1 MAPTGGTRSRPSVSM
16 KRAKYLLYAVIACPE
31 PMTAQDLSYAYASQL
46 NSSGIIEDNLITVDG
61 IIDACGDFLT
71 VTEGRYHLI
80 HTSVSEFLMRSQHEV
95 DHEDLGI
102 SYFRVDLAEAHES
115 MCLACFRYIESIDLG
130 YPLTDEGASSLS
142 SRYLFVPYVA
152 SFLPFHLMQ
161 VQERK
166 GKNREEILKSC
177 GTQHFSALVEYLL
190 VTLHNSVNEPQSD
203 FSGYW
208 TEFIVGWTEWG
219 ILSEHFNRELRRR
232 LQSFGA
238 EHERYQSWLY
248 LSVLFPV
255 DSEQHHEP
263 QPRPANM
270 AVSASQ
276 PFKSTTNTMLS
287 SIPRHI
293 GQSRGLAVQK
303 LSRGLGVV
311 FGMFVGLRNSGVSL
325 LASSV
330 ESLSVPMMFV
340 AMFVSLLQQRFDLT
354 ERLAVSLARRTT
366 GRGDFYELCSLSA
379 LAGIKVNLH
388 EEYSQEAEGLIR
400 KSIAIANGLPSRPQI
415 EFLKATIYNILIS
428 ILINT
433 GRSEEASEYLQVLE
447 RLVGKNREK
456 SQSFVWEYTLSR
468 TGGGFGYRL
477 WWLHKLA
484 TSFNSAGE
492 YATAADLIAQ
502 AIDVFQES
510 GSKPD
515 SDLIDFYSLQF
526 LALFRTAQFD
536 TVLSICDQPM
546 QILDDLGSG
555 AQDVHARWKFQYLR
569 ALSHVEVGNM
579 REAERSY
586 CEAADEVYRLG
597 IERLLPKYHGWLVDM
612 AQTLAYLGHYS
623 RSMTMCRDLV
633 EINQAVPITEVD
645 AEEDRMFVKLR
656 PLFAKLERAGFI
668 DPDYAQFLG
677 CFSILILMSD
687 SARTSGEADWWKL
700 QTSSV
705 LLNIPAFKEKA
716 PLFALKRLEACLQH
730 DSELGHVVPAY
741 EALAGIYFKQ
751 GNSEAV
757 DLVSSDA
764 TLRLLSNFSSDTA
777 RVATDLCNICMSGSQ
792 FSKCNSWLSLA
803 YNSTLNST
811 LSYSHE
817 AFWTFHIETH
827 YASTYAVVVE
837 TFEEKFQMG
846 VRDIFIEKTREHLA
860 RGIEQH
866 NWMQLHCMERQN
878 SGDWSQGQG
887 YLHCE
892 CDEDG
897 NDRVIGSKTEV
908 SHDAGDELDVEYE
921 YSSKERRESKI
932 EAIMARLEALK
943 RADVATDSKA
953 RLGAPK

>member
-1 MAPTGGTRSRPSVSM
+1 MA
-16 KRAKYLLYAVIACPE
+16 
-31 PMTAQDLSYAYASQL
+31 
-46 NSSGIIEDNLITVDG
+46 
-61 IIDACGDFLT
+61 
-71 VTEGRYHLI
+71 
-80 HTSVSEFLMRSQHEV
+80 
-95 DHEDLGI
+95 
-102 SYFRVDLAEAHES
+102 
-115 MCLACFRYIESIDLG
+115 
-130 YPLTDEGASSLS
+130 
-142 SRYLFVPYVA
+142 
-152 SFLPFHLMQ
+152 
-161 VQERK
+161 
-166 GKNREEILKSC
+166 
-177 GTQHFSALVEYLL
+177 
-190 VTLHNSVNEPQSD
+190 
-203 FSGYW
+203 
-208 TEFIVGWTEWG
+208 
-219 ILSEHFNRELRRR
+219 
-232 LQSFGA
+232 
-238 EHERYQSWLY
+238 
-248 LSVLFPV
+248 
-255 DSEQHHEP
+255 
-263 QPRPANM
+263 
-270 AVSASQ
+270 
-276 PFKSTTNTMLS
+276 
-287 SIPRHI
+287 
-293 GQSRGLAVQK
+293 
-303 LSRGLGVV
+303 
-311 FGMFVGLRNSGVSL
+311 
-325 LASSV
+325 
-330 ESLSVPMMFV
+330 
-340 AMFVSLLQQRFDLT
+340 QRFDLT

-569 ALSHVEVGNM
+569 ALSHAEVGNM

-730 DSELGHVVPAY
+730 DSELGHVVSAY

-837 TFEEKFQMG
+837 TFEEKFQTG
-846 VRDIFIEKTREHLA
+846 KRP
-860 RGIEQH
+860 
-866 NWMQLHCMERQN
+866 
-878 SGDWSQGQG
+878 
-887 YLHCE
+887 
-892 CDEDG
+892 G
-897 NDRVIGSKTEV
+897 NI
-908 SHDAGDELDVEYE
+908 
-921 YSSKERRESKI
+921 
-932 EAIMARLEALK
+932 
-943 RADVATDSKA
+943 
-953 RLGAPK
+953 